1 VPQQQKNDPRT
12 IFGWCMYD
20 WANSAYATVSVGLLP
35 VYFASGIVGPD
46 GLTIGGSRYAADTL
60 WGFMV
65 GIADFLAFLCA
76 PVLGAIA
83 DFSAAKKRFLLFFAY
98 AGSLFT
104 VLLYLSHSG
113 DIYRTM
119 ILFVAS
125 QAAFINANVVYDAFL
140 PQIATDDKMDWVS
153 GKGYSFG
160 YVGGGIQ
167 FALALALV
175 ALHEKFGIS
184 QATAA
189 RIGIAGAGLWWAAF
203 TLVTARRL
211 QEIRSSE
218 MLPERFRGLPWPIAY
233 LAVGLSRTWQ
243 TTLHVGRF
251 KHLLL
256 FLVAFMLY
264 NDGIQT
270 VINMA
275 STYGAV
281 ELKLPATALMLT
293 LLTIQGVAA
302 LGALFFAKFMARL
315 GTRRA
320 IMVSL
325 VLWCGVVTYAY
336 FIHSAVEFFV
346 LGMIVGLVMGGSQA
360 LSRSYYGSMIPENAS
375 AEFYGFY
382 TVFTKFSS
390 IGGPFAFAIIKQMTG
405 SSRLAIV
412 SLIFFFVAGLV
423 LLSLV
428 NEQKARAA
436 REAGAF

>member
-1 VPQQQKNDPRT
+1 
-12 IFGWCMYD
+12 MYD

-35 VYFASGIVGPD
+35 VYFASAIVGPG
-46 GLTIGGSRYAADTL
+46 GLALGGSRYAADTL

-65 GIADFLAFLCA
+65 GFADFLAFLCA

-113 DIYRTM
+113 DVYRTM
-119 ILFVAS
+119 LLFVAA
-125 QAAFINANVVYDAFL
+125 QVAFINANVVYDAFL
-140 PQIATDDKMDWVS
+140 PQIASDDWMDWVS

-175 ALHEKFGIS
+175 ALHDRLGIS
-184 QATAA
+184 QSTAA
-189 RIGIAGAGLWWAAF
+189 RIGIATAGLWWAGF

-211 QEIRSSE
+211 HDAPSSDP
-218 MLPERFRGLPWPIAY
+218 LPDRFRGLPWPIAY

-243 TTLHVGRF
+243 TTRRVRRF

-256 FLVAFMLY
+256 FLLAFMLY

-275 STYGAV
+275 STYGTV
-281 ELKLPATALMLT
+281 ELKLPASALMLT
-293 LLTIQGVAA
+293 LLIIQGVAA
-302 LGALFFAKFMARL
+302 LGAMFFAWVTTRI

-320 IMVSL
+320 IMATL

-336 FIHSAVEFFV
+336 FIHTAVEFFV
-346 LGMIVGLVMGGSQA
+346 LGIIVGLVMGGSQA
-360 LSRSYYGSMIPENAS
+360 LSRSYYGSMIPESAS

-390 IGGPFAFAIIKQMTG
+390 IGGPFAFAVIKHLTG

-412 SLIFFFVAGLV
+412 SLMFFFVAGLV
-423 LLSLV
+423 LLALV
-428 NEQKARAA
+428 DETKARAA
-436 REAGAF
+436 RVAGAF

>member
-1 VPQQQKNDPRT
+1 
-12 IFGWCMYD
+12 MYD

-35 VYFASGIVGPD
+35 VYFASAIVGPD
-46 GLTIGGSRYAADTL
+46 GLALGGTRYAADTL
-60 WGFMV
+60 WAFMV
-65 GIADFLAFLCA
+65 GFADFLAFLCA

-113 DIYRTM
+113 DVYRTM
-119 ILFVAS
+119 LLFVAA
-125 QAAFINANVVYDAFL
+125 QVAFINANVVYDAFL
-140 PQIATDDKMDWVS
+140 PQIATDDRMDWVS

-175 ALHEKFGIS
+175 ALHDKLGIS
-184 QATAA
+184 QGTAA
-189 RIGIAGAGLWWAAF
+189 RIGIATAGLWWAGF

-211 QEIRSSE
+211 HEPPSHE
-218 MLPERFRGLPWPIAY
+218 PLPQRFARLPWPVAY

-243 TTLHVGRF
+243 TTMRVRRF

-256 FLVAFMLY
+256 FLLAFMLY

-275 STYGAV
+275 STYGTV
-281 ELKLPATALMLT
+281 ELRLPASALMLT
-293 LLTIQGVAA
+293 LLIIQGVAA
-302 LGALFFAKFMARL
+302 VGAMFFGWLTTRI
-315 GTRRA
+315 GTKRA
-320 IMVSL
+320 IMITL

-390 IGGPFAFAIIKQMTG
+390 IGGPFAFALIKQTTG

-412 SLIFFFVAGLV
+412 SLMFFFVAGLV

-428 NEQKARAA
+428 DEQKARAA
-436 REAGAF
+436 RVAGAF